1 MTAPGTKRHAW
12 IAIISGSLLSAA
24 FFLLTYSE
32 RSRGM
37 FFGLQLIGWFAT
49 MMLLGV
55 HSATKMHY
63 AEIAIPINAL
73 VYAAIIFVVLRASR
87 KD

>member
-1 MTAPGTKRHAW
+1 
-12 IAIISGSLLSAA
+12 
-24 FFLLTYSE
+24 
-32 RSRGM
+32 M

-63 AEIAIPINAL
+63 AGIAIPINAL